1 MTDSQTRTLLSL
13 GGSAPDPREQFETPE
28 ALLADARLSD
38 DEKKELLTEWDSEMD
53 ARLNAEAE
61 GMSVSDPMSAIKE
74 SRLADEAGHVKTALT
89 EITEKN
95 SDI

>member
-1 MTDSQTRTLLSL
+1 MSESQKRTLLSF
-13 GGSAPDPREQFETPE
+13 GNDAPDPREQFETPE

-38 DEKKELLTEWDSEMD
+38 DEKQELLTEWDSEMD

-61 GMSVSDPMSAIKE
+61 GMSASDPISPAKE
-74 SRLADEAGHVKTALT
+74 SRLADEAGQVKTALT